1 MRSRRRDHG
10 NPFKNPTEPG
20 GCLHQPGPGQ
30 IESREP
36 GRGPAQ
42 QAPKTDT
49 VVISE
54 TAKRVQD
61 AKAQLDSIPDV
72 RADKVAE
79 LKSRVENGSYEIQP
93 DKIADKMIRE
103 SLLNDLF
110 K

>member
-1 MRSRRRDHG
+1 MEIHSKTQP
-10 NPFKNPTEPG
+10 NPVDAYINQVQAKSKVENPVG
-20 GCLHQPGPGQ
+20 
-30 IESREP
+30 
-36 GRGPAQ
+36 GPAQ

-79 LKSRVENGSYEIQP
+79 IKSRVENGSYEIQP

>member
-1 MRSRRRDHG
+1 MEIRSKSHPSPVDSYISQVQA
-10 NPFKNPTEPG
+10 KSKIEP
-20 GCLHQPGPGQ
+20 PADGPL
-30 IESREP
+30 R
-36 GRGPAQ
+36 

-72 RADKVAE
+72 RSDKVAE
-79 LKSRVENGSYEIQP
+79 IKSRIENGTYEIQA

-103 SLLNDLF
+103 SLLNDF
-110 K
+110 YK

>member
-10 NPFKNPTEPG
+10 NPIKNPIEPG

-30 IESREP
+30 SKVENPVGGS
-36 GRGPAQ
+36 AQ
-42 QAPKTDT
+42 QPPKTDT

-79 LKSRVENGSYEIQP
+79 IKSRVENGSYEIQP